1 MPRVRT
7 LLGVGFALAC
17 FAGCASG
24 PSPPIH
30 HYRLEADP
38 PTALAAP
45 IFEGTLQV
53 DRTRTD
59 AFTGQR
65 SLVHRRV
72 DAAGE
77 ATHLHRYAQHRWV
90 DPPSRMIEHEIVR
103 YLRAAGAADMVV
115 TSELRVR
122 PSFVLHTRLLHLEQT
137 RDPAGIV
144 LALDMVLTRNDDEV
158 VLQESY
164 RIETTLEDESV
175 PEAVAAYNAAFTQ
188 ILAQLL
194 DQAARM
200 R

>member
-1 MPRVRT
+1 MHRVRT

-17 FAGCASG
+17 VAGCASS

-30 HYRLEADP
+30 HYRLEAGLP
-38 PTALAAP
+38 AALAAP
-45 IFEGTLQV
+45 IFEGTLKV

-72 DAAGE
+72 DTPGE
-77 ATHLHRYAQHRWV
+77 AAHLHRYAQHRWV
-90 DPPSRMIEHEIVR
+90 DPPSRMIEHEIAR
-103 YLRAAGAADMVV
+103 YLRAAGAAQMVV

-122 PSFVLHTRLLHLEQT
+122 PSFVLHSHLLHLEQT

-144 LALDMVLTRNDDEV
+144 LALDLLLTSGEDEV
-158 VLQESY
+158 VFQQSY
-164 RIETTLEDESV
+164 RIETALADDSV
-175 PEAVAAYNAAFTQ
+175 PATVTAYNAAFTQ
-188 ILAQLL
+188 ILVQLL
-194 DQAARM
+194 ERAAQM